1 MPLYPYQE
9 QVKRLLLAG
18 KSVALQAP
26 TGSGKTRA
34 ALAPFI
40 EAFFDLPDDA
50 FPRQCLYSVPMRVL
64 ATQFE
69 REIGELAAR
78 YARLHRRPLDVR
90 IQTGERPE
98 DPELMGDLVFATLD
112 QVLSSAL
119 GVPYSLSA
127 GRANVNVAAVLG
139 SYLVFDEFHLFPR
152 EAAQTTLQLLRSLR
166 DLTPF
171 ILMTATFSQTMLD
184 GIAEL
189 LGAEMIALRPEEVED
204 IETAWGERPRKARR
218 FHVVD
223 QELTPQAVREA
234 HVRRSLVVCNT
245 VDRAR
250 DLYRRLVAEGYRP
263 VPVTDAALEPIYRR
277 LHQAQGEEHQQL
289 KEEAVAILR
298 ERLVG
303 DPSAPW
309 ILLLHSRFERP
320 HRQVKEALIQALWS
334 KDAVQN
340 DDRLPSLI
348 VVATQVVEVGLDISS
363 QVLHTEIAPAAS
375 VFQRAGRCARYP
387 GEQGQV
393 YVYRVPE
400 RGDGAPNYA
409 PYGNSKAEIAICERT
424 WEALRE
430 RDGTVIRFAEEQEA
444 VNTAHGEADA
454 AMLQAV
460 REDEGRIWELITD
473 AMVFGEARAR
483 PELIR
488 RVNSRTLIVYDAP
501 DGLTEESPYRYEGFS
516 LWHGTL
522 RGKWEGLQAL
532 ADELEVEWTLRYPV
546 ASEEEESRVP
556 VAYQWLDV
564 TEAEQ
569 IGYSLLLAVHPRLVA
584 YDAEQGFRLAEA
596 GDGTYRSPE
605 VVRGRKDRG
614 EYGYELES
622 YTDHIR
628 RMIRVFEGQRPAFGE
643 PVGGALRRRLA
654 WLSRR
659 FSEIEGEGRLPP
671 GLLERA
677 VRLVIALHDVGKL
690 DRRWQRWAAK
700 YQEAIGEAAP
710 PFLVV
715 HTHYDPA
722 NPVHKTA
729 RGKVKGKPRSHAGEG
744 AVAALPLLMKALNEG
759 SHGKLF
765 RAAVMAIARHHSS
778 QAHNAEA
785 FSLHPQAKD
794 TVAEALA
801 IAGGEEWRPWAD
813 WLVPQLRTPVDLE
826 GRAFLGYP
834 PEEHWR
840 WWFLYFILAR
850 ILRICDGLSQ
860 EAEDSGN

>member
-9 QVKRLLLAG
+9 QVKGLLLAG

-50 FPRQCLYSVPMRVL
+50 FPKQCLYSVPMRVL

-69 REIGELAAR
+69 REIGGLAER
-78 YARLHRRPLDVR
+78 YTRIHRRPLDVR

-127 GRANVNVAAVLG
+127 SRANVNVAAVLG

-166 DLTPF
+166 DLAPF
-171 ILMTATFSQTMLD
+171 VLMTATFSQTMLD

-189 LGAEMIALRPEEVED
+189 LGAEMIALRLDEVEG
-204 IETAWGERPRKARR
+204 IETSWGERPRKTRR
-218 FHVVD
+218 FHVMD
-223 QELTPQAVREA
+223 QVLTPQAVREA
-234 HVRRSLVVCNT
+234 HDRRTLVVCNT
-245 VDRAR
+245 VDRAL
-250 DLYRRLVAEGYRP
+250 DLYRGLVAEGCRP

-277 LHQAQGEEHQQL
+277 LHQAQGEEHRQL
-289 KEEAVAILR
+289 KEEAVALLR
-298 ERLVG
+298 ERLEA
-303 DPSAPW
+303 DPSTPRV
-309 ILLLHSRFERP
+309 LLLHSRFERP

-334 KDAVQN
+334 KDAVQGGGQ
-340 DDRLPSLI
+340 LPSLI

-363 QVLHTEIAPAAS
+363 QVLHTEVAPAAS

-400 RGDGAPNYA
+400 KDDGSPNYA
-409 PYGNSKAEIAICERT
+409 PYGNSRVEIAICERT

-430 RDGTVIRFAEEQEA
+430 RDGAVLHFAEEQEVVDA
-444 VNTAHGEADA
+444 AHGEADR
-454 AMLQAV
+454 AMLQAM

-473 AMVFGEARAR
+473 AMVFGEASAR

-488 RVNSRTLIVYDAP
+488 RVDSRTVIVYDAP
-501 DGLTEESPYRYEGFS
+501 DDLTEESPYRYAGFS

-522 RGKWEGLQAL
+522 RGKLKAIQAL
-532 ADELEVEWTLRYPV
+532 ADELGIWALRYPV
-546 ASEEEESRVP
+546 AEAEEESRVP
-556 VAYQWLDV
+556 VAYRWLDV
-564 TEAEQ
+564 ADAKQ
-569 IGYSLLLAVHPRLVA
+569 IGASLLFAVHPRLVA
-584 YDAEQGFRLAEA
+584 YDAEQGFRLAEV
-596 GDGTYRSPE
+596 GDGAYRSPE
-605 VVRGRKDRG
+605 AMRQGKGRD

-628 RMIRVFEGQRPAFGE
+628 RMIRAFEGQQPAFGE
-643 PVGGALRRRLA
+643 PVGGQLRHRLA

-659 FSEIEGEGRLPP
+659 FAELEGEGRLPF

-700 YQEAIGEAAP
+700 YQEAIGEDVP

-715 HTHYDPA
+715 HTHYDPD
-722 NPVHKTA
+722 NPEHKAA
-729 RGKVKGKPRSHAGEG
+729 RWKVKGKPKSHAGEG
-744 AVAALPLLMKALNEG
+744 AVAALPLLMKALGEEA
-759 SHGKLF
+759 SGKLF
-765 RAAVMAIARHHSS
+765 RAAVMAIARHHSP
-778 QAHNAEA
+778 QTYKADA
-785 FSLHPQAKD
+785 FSLHPQARA
-794 TVAEALA
+794 TVVEALA
-801 IAGGEEWRPWAD
+801 VAGGEEWRPWAD
-813 WLVPQLRTPVDLE
+813 WLVPQLREPVELE

-840 WWFLYFILAR
+840 WWFLYFVLAR

-860 EAEDSGN
+860 EAR